1 MQEQKLLDIVS
12 RRADL
17 KEGAEAVRSLLR
29 EVYRSQRVG
38 TKELAYRI
46 CLPVPVV
53 AAVRRELEKEG
64 LIKRDRGAVLTNEG
78 QRFVKEQLGF
88 IYEDRVMCP
97 TCNGKTI
104 TILKRFM
111 PLKEQLEL
119 KLARRPKPLPEID
132 QTHGTPET
140 ALLRALYMMEKGDL
154 EGRNIL
160 FLGDDD
166 LTSIAVGLMKAARD
180 VSVVDIDSRVLNAIE
195 ESAKNEG
202 FDYSCIQHDL
212 RDPLPEA
219 LLNTYDVVFT
229 DPPYTL
235 NGLTL
240 FLSRAVTSLR
250 RGRGAVIYLA
260 FAHQPP
266 RRMLMAQKIIN
277 TMGLILTE
285 RHLRFNRYEGAEI
298 LANTTSLMRLETTDQ
313 SSPLVAGR
321 FDGKLYT
328 GEITRTVR
336 TYRCRCGE
344 SVRVGAEERLQ
355 TVQDLKRLGCVKCGK
370 KKGFQIVEKKKLK
383 DDMLRRLT
391 LREYKWSD
399 FPIVLGFEREVAEL
413 SFPSS
418 PILDEKIH
426 RLKLERAVS
435 RAPEG
440 LKVAVLDDEVAGW
453 LWLKTEKDRST
464 DERFGYVK
472 SIVVRKN
479 LRLQGFGRVLLK
491 EAEKHFHR
499 KGVSRV
505 DLIVSATNHIAEA
518 FFEGAGY
525 RREHSTMRKRLMQ
538 ED

>member
-17 KEGAEAVRSLLR
+17 EEGAEGVRSLLR
-29 EVYRSQRVG
+29 EVYRSKRIG
-38 TKELAYRI
+38 TKELAYRTY
-46 CLPVPVV
+46 LPVPVV

-78 QRFVKEQLGF
+78 LRFVKDQLGF
-88 IYEDRVMCP
+88 IYEDRVVCP

-104 TILKRFM
+104 TVLKRFRS
-111 PLKEQLEL
+111 LKEQLEL

-140 ALLRALYMMEKGDL
+140 ALLRALIMLEKGDL
-154 EGRNIL
+154 EGRNVL

-166 LTSIAVGLMKAARD
+166 FTSIAVGLIKAARG

-195 ESAKNEG
+195 ESAENEG

-212 RDPLPEA
+212 RDPLPEV
-219 LLNTYDVVFT
+219 LLNRYDVVFT

-285 RHLRFNRYEGAEI
+285 RHLRFNHYEGAEI

-313 SSPLVAGR
+313 STPLVVGR

-355 TVQDLKRLGCVKCGK
+355 TVQDLKRLGCVKCGR

-383 DDMLRRLT
+383 DDMIQRLII
-391 LREYKWSD
+391 RKYRWSD
-399 FPIVLGFEREVAEL
+399 FPAILGFEREVAEL
-413 SFPSS
+413 SFPSA
-418 PILDEKIH
+418 PILDEGHH

-453 LWLKTEKDRST
+453 LWLKTEKDRNT

-472 SIVVRKN
+472 SIVVRQN
-479 LRLQGFGRVLLK
+479 LRLQGLGRVLLM
-491 EAEKHFHR
+491 EAEKHFRR

-505 DLIVSATNHIAEA
+505 DLIVSATNHMAEA
-518 FFEGAGY
+518 FFEGTGY
-525 RREHSTMRKRLMQ
+525 RREHSTMRKRLML